1 MKVQTQKYN
10 SITVIDMQGEL
21 DADSS
26 IDYVGNS

>member
-10 SITVIDMQGEL
+10 SITVIELQGEL
-21 DADSS
+21 DADS

>member
-21 DADSS
+21 DADS